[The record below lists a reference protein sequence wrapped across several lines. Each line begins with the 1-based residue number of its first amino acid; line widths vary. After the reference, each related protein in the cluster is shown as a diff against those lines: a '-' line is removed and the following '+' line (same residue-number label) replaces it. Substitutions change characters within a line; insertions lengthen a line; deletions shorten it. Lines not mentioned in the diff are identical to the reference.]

1 MNTRL
6 TGTIAELKQERAR
19 LDSAISA
26 LESLNGNRPT
36 TKASSGTVKRT
47 LSPVAHRRIAAA
59 QKARWAKWRKTKLSR
74 FD

>member
-1 MNTRL
+1 MNNRL
-6 TGTIAELKQERAR
+6 TGAIVELKQERAR

-26 LESLNGNRPT
+26 LESLNRNRPT
-36 TKASSGTVKRT
+36 TKASSTVRRT
-47 LSPVAHRRIAAA
+47 LSLAARRRIAAA